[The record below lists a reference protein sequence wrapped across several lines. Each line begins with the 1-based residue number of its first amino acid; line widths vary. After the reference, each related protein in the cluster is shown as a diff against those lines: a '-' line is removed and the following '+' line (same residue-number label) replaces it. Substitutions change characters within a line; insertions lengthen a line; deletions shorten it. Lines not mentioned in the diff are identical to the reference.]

1 MYIIL
6 RFFSFNLQKIWQ
18 MAKKDFYCE
27 NNRCYYHFAAVLY
40 VLCFCYCGHKNI
52 HRSVLSFSHNTSNT
66 MSRTYFTQY
75 RVCKLT
81 LNEVSYFFHKIKNL
95 KTERTYDLIKENKVI
110 FRLLPFNGTAPRRTC
125 QRQHIFFASSRPPSI
140 RTLLSLL
147 LKISRNHTQKIRK
160 NTV

>member
-1 MYIIL
+1 MLLWFILPSMTQFCYVALGMKRSGGHNPCNHNDANKLLKAIKYYSTFVLRAKIICMYIIL
-6 RFFSFNLQKIWQ
+6 RFFFFNLQKIWQ

-81 LNEVSYFFHKIKNL
+81 LNEVSYFF
-95 KTERTYDLIKENKVI
+95 
-110 FRLLPFNGTAPRRTC
+110 
-125 QRQHIFFASSRPPSI
+125 S
-140 RTLLSLL
+140 
-147 LKISRNHTQKIRK
+147 
-160 NTV
+160 